1 MSVAMPEEITEIT
14 ERELERNFDD
24 IIERVE
30 AGETFIIRREDG
42 SAVAMVPA
50 SVAADAGV
58 DLSLLATKSND
69 ALDKNEEMWDNYFDH
84 DEGA

>member
-58 DLSLLATKSND
+58 DLSLLAAKSN
-69 ALDKNEEMWDNYFDH
+69 ALDKNEEVWDNYFDH

>member
-1 MSVAMPEEITEIT
+1 MSEEITEIT

-58 DLSLLATKSND
+58 DLSLLATKSN
-69 ALDKNEEMWDNYFDH
+69 ALDKNEEVWDNYFDH
-84 DEGA
+84 DEGT

>member
-58 DLSLLATKSND
+58 DLSLFTTKSNG
-69 ALDKNEEMWDNYFDH
+69 ALDKNEEVWDNYFDH

>member
-1 MSVAMPEEITEIT
+1 MSAVMSEEVTEIT
-14 ERELERNFDD
+14 ELELEKNFDE

-50 SVAADAGV
+50 SVVEEAGV
-58 DLSLLATKSND
+58 DLSALSKKAD
-69 ALDKNEEMWDNYFDH
+69 PLDKDDELWDNYFDH
-84 DEGA
+84 DEGP

>member
-58 DLSLLATKSND
+58 DLSLLATKSN
-69 ALDKNEEMWDNYFDH
+69 ALDKNEEVWDNYFDH
-84 DEGA
+84 DEGT

>member
-58 DLSLLATKSND
+58 DLSLLATKPN
-69 ALDKNEEMWDNYFDH
+69 ALDKNEEVWDNYFDH

>member
-1 MSVAMPEEITEIT
+1 MPEEITEIT

-58 DLSLLATKSND
+58 DLSLLAAKSN
-69 ALDKNEEMWDNYFDH
+69 ALDKNEEVWDNYFDH

>member
-1 MSVAMPEEITEIT
+1 MSVAMPEEITQIT

-58 DLSLLATKSND
+58 DLSLLATKPN
-69 ALDKNEEMWDNYFDH
+69 ALDKNEEVWDNYFDH

>member
-58 DLSLLATKSND
+58 DLSLLATKPN
-69 ALDKNEEMWDNYFDH
+69 ALDKNEEVWDNYFDH
-84 DEGA
+84 DEGT

>member
-1 MSVAMPEEITEIT
+1 MSVAMSEEITEIT

-58 DLSLLATKSND
+58 DLSLLATKPN
-69 ALDKNEEMWDNYFDH
+69 ALDKNEEVWDNYFDH

>member
-42 SAVAMVPA
+42 SAVAMVTA

-58 DLSLLATKSND
+58 DLSLLATKPN
-69 ALDKNEEMWDNYFDH
+69 ALDKNEEVWDNYFDH
-84 DEGA
+84 DEGT